1 MKFTR
6 AITLSAAL
14 VMSAFAAQAA
24 DIKNADE
31 IKQKL
36 SDTLSLEVADLQPS
50 PLPGLYQALTD
61 RGVIYVSEDGSKLF
75 HGNIYDM
82 DKGMLNLTDA
92 ALAGPRKEMIKEFE
106 DEMLVYKAK
115 DEKHVITVFTDVTC
129 GYCRK
134 LHNEMKE
141 YNDAGITVRYL
152 AFPRQGVPS
161 KNADDM
167 RSIWCAADP
176 LKAMNDAQNGKNV
189 PLAKCDANIGGQYQL
204 GGTLGVTGTPAVV
217 LEDGVLIPGYQPA
230 SSMLRMLEAR

>member
-6 AITLSAAL
+6 AISLTAAL

-24 DIKNADE
+24 DIKNADVL
-31 IKQKL
+31 KQKL
-36 SDTLSLEVADLQPS
+36 SDTLGLEVADLQPS
-50 PLPGLYQALTD
+50 PIPGLYQALTD
-61 RGVIYVSEDGSKLF
+61 RGVIYVTEDGSKLV

-82 DKGMLNLTDA
+82 DRGMLNLTDA

-106 DEMLVYKAK
+106 DDMLVYKAK

-134 LHNEMKE
+134 MHNEMKD

-161 KNADDM
+161 KNAEDM

-176 LKAMNDAQNGKNV
+176 LQAMNDAQNGKRV
-189 PLAKCDANIGGQYQL
+189 PTAKCDAKITEQYQL

-217 LEDGVLIPGYQPA
+217 LEDGILIPGYQPA
-230 SSMLRMLEAR
+230 DSLLRMLETR